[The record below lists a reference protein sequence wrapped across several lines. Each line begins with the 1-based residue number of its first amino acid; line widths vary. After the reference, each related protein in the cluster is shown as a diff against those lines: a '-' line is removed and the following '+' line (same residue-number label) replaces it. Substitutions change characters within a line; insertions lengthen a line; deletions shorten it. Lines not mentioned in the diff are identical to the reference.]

1 MSKFFKSI
9 SLFLFIFIHME
20 VISQSSIYN
29 EYGKNRIQFKI
40 FEWKYLSSENFNIY
54 YHDNGK
60 IYAEIA
66 IKELE
71 DNFNFI
77 TNFIGHYPNSKTKIF
92 IFNSAADLNQSNL
105 GINEK
110 EVFLTTNVQTN
121 FI

>member
-110 EVFLTTNVQTN
+110 
-121 FI
+121 

>member
-71 DNFNFI
+71 NNFNFI
-77 TNFIGHYPNSKTKIF
+77 TNFIGHYPNS
-92 IFNSAADLNQSNL
+92 
-105 GINEK
+105 
-110 EVFLTTNVQTN
+110 
-121 FI
+121 